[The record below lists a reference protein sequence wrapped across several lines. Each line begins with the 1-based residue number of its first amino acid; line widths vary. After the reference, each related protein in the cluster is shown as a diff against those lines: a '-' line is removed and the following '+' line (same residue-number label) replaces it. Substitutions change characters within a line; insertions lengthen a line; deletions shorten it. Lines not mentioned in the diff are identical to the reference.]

1 MPAAIAESQRDCG
14 REMKPLSDDHA
25 LVLRTISGDN
35 TAFETLVRRYEGMVA
50 GLTRRMTF
58 SAEDAEDLTQQAF
71 MKAFSNLSKFQ
82 FRCSFSSWLVSIAI
96 NETRMW
102 GRKRRRRREEPMI
115 AVSAESDQPVALD
128 FPDHGPDPE
137 SSCLERE
144 RQEILSKELKYLPSV
159 IRVAFESCDLEQ
171 LPTLDAA
178 ICLGI
183 SVSALK
189 SRRSRGRAML
199 RRRLKPRLANRHAA

>member
-1 MPAAIAESQRDCG
+1 MPAAVAENQPIIGSEVR
-14 REMKPLSDDHA
+14 PANDDHV
-25 LVLRTISGDN
+25 LVLRTIRGDN
-35 TAFETLVRRYEGMVA
+35 TAFETLVRRYERMVA

-58 SAEDAEDLTQQAF
+58 SSEDAEDLTQQAF

-102 GRKRRRRREEPMI
+102 SRKRRRSRELPMV
-115 AVSAESDQPVALD
+115 AVDAGNSQPVSLD
-128 FPDHGPDPE
+128 FPDPGPDPE
-137 SSCLERE
+137 SNCLERE
-144 RQEILSKELKYLPSV
+144 RQELLWKELKCLPSV
-159 IRVAFESCDLEQ
+159 MRVAFESCDLEQ

-178 ICLGI
+178 VCLGI

-199 RRRLKPRLANRHAA
+199 RRRLRARLAA